1 MFKAHVF
8 EVLITSP
15 NDVPQ
20 ELIDDIRQGIYTWN
34 RIHSRR
40 ENIML
45 KPLRWETDVYSSLT
59 MSEPQTIINTQIV
72 KKADILIGVF
82 WTRIGTPT
90 ENYISGS
97 VEEIEEH
104 LDARKPAMLFFLQ
117 KDIDQNYLANRKNKS
132 QYKKLLQFKDKWKG
146 KGIYKDFRENEKT
159 VIFNH
164 LSMLL
169 SNRNNDD
176 YFIRILESHRYDW
189 DFSDFKKQ
197 MFEYQFTE
205 KKDGKRIWI
214 QQSPY
219 LWIEKTPYSAIPDKP
234 FLCYDVSDSI
244 NGVKGMIVQCANKD
258 EEIGFQVFI
267 PEPNDKDMHLYYRI
281 VNKQHNDWELL
292 GVGPITYLHES

>member
-1 MFKAHVF
+1 MFDAHVL

-15 NDVPQ
+15 NDVPPGLISDIQQ
-20 ELIDDIRQGIYTWN
+20 EIYTWN
-34 RIHSRR
+34 RINSRK
-40 ENIML
+40 EKIIL
-45 KPLRWETDVYSSLT
+45 KPLRWETDVYSTLT
-59 MSEPQTIINTQIV
+59 KSGPQTIINKQIV

-90 ENYISGS
+90 KNYISGS

-104 LDARKPAMLFFLQ
+104 LDAQKPAMLFFLQ
-117 KDIDQNYLANRKNKS
+117 KEIDQAYLNNRENKS
-132 QYKKLLQFKDKWKG
+132 QYRKLLQFKEKWKG
-146 KGIYKDFRENEKT
+146 KAIYKDFRENEKT
-159 VIFNH
+159 VISNQ

-169 SNRNNDD
+169 SNRNDDD
-176 YFIRILESHRYDW
+176 YFIRILKFRHYNW

-244 NGVKGMIVQCANKD
+244 NGVKGMVVQCANKD

-281 VNKQHNDWELL
+281 VNKQHNDWEQL
-292 GVGPITYLHES
+292 GVSPITYLYES